1 MLFITKILLSLLFIL
16 SITSA
21 IIFGYFYLKLT
32 QILNPPSKK
41 TFLEHS
47 KPLPKTSFNFESL
60 FSKFYIT
67 SEKENIEENQEVLNL
82 EIPELKA
89 VFFEPKHKV
98 ALLKFKN
105 EVYWA
110 RQGEKIKG
118 WLIAKI
124 SPEEVTIVSKNQKVK
139 LKLFEKKSS
148 SKTQLSTSTKPFN
161 KPFNKRPS
169 KDFPQKVFVISKEE
183 IEKLTSDIGSL
194 FTKIH
199 LRPYFRQGQM
209 QGLLTQYV
217 APGSIF
223 DKAGLRPGDV
233 ILSINGIPVKR
244 NEDVFRILETIQTS
258 PSLVVKIQ
266 RGNKIINLKAEVR

>member
-41 TFLEHS
+41 TFLAHS
-47 KPLPKTSFNFESL
+47 KPLPKTYFNFESL

-67 SEKENIEENQEVLNL
+67 SKKENIEENQEVLNL

-118 WLIAKI
+118 WLIDKI
-124 SPEEVTIVSKNQKVK
+124 SPEEVTIISKNQKVK

-148 SKTQLSTSTKPFN
+148 SKTKLSTPTKT
-161 KPFNKRPS
+161 FNKRPP
-169 KDFPQKVFVISKEE
+169 KDFSEKVFVISKEE
-183 IEKLTSDIGSL
+183 IGKLTADIGSL

-209 QGLLTQYV
+209 QGLFTQYI

-266 RGNKIINLKAEVR
+266 RGNKIIHLKAEVR